1 MWKKSLLAIIVSF
14 LIISWSVVYL
24 AHGII
29 SVVVWWWIQA
39 FSVVSIFVLIGSI
52 VMFAWKGI
60 FRKRIDRMLLLIVL
74 FSIIGAWPV
83 GWFANIGRIAYPADV
98 QSTSP
103 KIVVRFP
110 LNERALIA

>member
-1 MWKKSLLAIIVSF
+1 MRVGIQHVEEKFVSNYSFF

-52 VMFAWKGI
+52 VMFAWKAS
-60 FRKRIDRMLLLIVL
+60 LE
-74 FSIIGAWPV
+74 S
-83 GWFANIGRIAYPADV
+83 
-98 QSTSP
+98 
-103 KIVVRFP
+103 
-110 LNERALIA
+110 E